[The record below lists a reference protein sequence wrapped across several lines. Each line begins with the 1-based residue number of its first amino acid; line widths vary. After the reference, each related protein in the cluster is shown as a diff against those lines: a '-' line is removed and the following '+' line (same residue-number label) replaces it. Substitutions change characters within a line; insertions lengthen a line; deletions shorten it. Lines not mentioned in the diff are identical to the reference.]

1 MRTLGPVVLQ
11 LVALGLMLAA
21 CARTPSATT
30 ALPGTTSLFPEGTG
44 EAPGEATSGADQER
58 TSPGAMQEATAPA
71 PAPTPLAPSEV
82 DIPGASGLT
91 LRGTYY
97 GPSAAPAPAVLL
109 LHMYGGTKQDW
120 QGLALRLQAS
130 GLGCLA
136 IDLRG
141 HGQTGGQE
149 DWQQAREDVRLAYA
163 WLVSRQEVRA
173 DRSAVVGA
181 SIGANLALWLGA
193 QEPGVA
199 AIVLLSPGFEYFRI
213 GIEGLIEDYG
223 ARPIFLAASEDDTYS
238 ADTVRQLAQA
248 ATGPVEVA
256 LYPSAGHG
264 TDMLV
269 GAPDL
274 ADRLEAF
281 LTQHLA
287 SSGPAQP

>member
-1 MRTLGPVVLQ
+1 MRSLSPVVLQ
-11 LVALGLMLAA
+11 VVGLGLMLAA
-21 CARTPSATT
+21 CSPAPSATM
-30 ALPGTTSLFPEGTG
+30 ALPGTTSLLPEGTG
-44 EAPGEATSGADQER
+44 ETGEAISEVGEDR
-58 TSPGAMQEATAPA
+58 TPPGAMPEATAPA
-71 PAPTPLAPSEV
+71 PVPTPPAPTEV

-97 GPSAAPAPAVLL
+97 GPSTAPAPAVLL
-109 LHMYGGTKQDW
+109 LHMYGGSKQDW

-130 GLGCLA
+130 GLACLA

-149 DWQQAREDVRLAYA
+149 DWEQAREDVRLAYA
-163 WLVSRQEVRA
+163 WLVSRQDVGA

-181 SIGANLALWLGA
+181 SIGANLALSLGA

-199 AIVLLSPGFEYFRI
+199 AIALLSPGFEYFRVR
-213 GIEGLIEDYG
+213 IEGLIEDYG

-248 ATGPVEVA
+248 ATGPVELA

-274 ADRLEAF
+274 AGRLEAF
-281 LTQHLA
+281 LAQHLA
-287 SSGPAQP
+287 SSSPAQP

>member
-1 MRTLGPVVLQ
+1 
-11 LVALGLMLAA
+11 
-21 CARTPSATT
+21 
-30 ALPGTTSLFPEGTG
+30 
-44 EAPGEATSGADQER
+44 
-58 TSPGAMQEATAPA
+58 
-71 PAPTPLAPSEV
+71 
-82 DIPGASGLT
+82 
-91 LRGTYY
+91 
-97 GPSAAPAPAVLL
+97 
-109 LHMYGGTKQDW
+109 MYGGTKQDW

-141 HGQTGGQE
+141 HGQTGGEE
-149 DWQQAREDVRLAYA
+149 DWEQAREDVRLAYA

-199 AIVLLSPGFEYFRI
+199 AIALLSPGFEYFRVR
-213 GIEGLIEDYG
+213 IEGLIEDYG

-248 ATGPVEVA
+248 ATGPVELA

-269 GAPDL
+269 GAPDS

-281 LTQHLA
+281 LAQYLA
-287 SSGPAQP
+287 SSSPGQP